1 MIQIMQKTISART
14 VDVLTKLPEDTGW
27 IDLVA
32 PTEREIRMAAE
43 ALGIEASVLSAPL
56 DDEEQPRIEI
66 GKDYLLIILDLPHLE
81 RDLDDTLVYQTYPLG
96 IVLTDTAIAT
106 VSLFDTAVMRDFR
119 EGKVSDFS
127 TGKRARFTLQI
138 VREIAAYYL
147 SSLRRLDDMSL
158 SLERSLR
165 QSMRNEE
172 LVQMLALGKSLVYF
186 STSLKSNQ
194 VVLRRMTRLPV
205 FKTYEDD
212 VDLLDDVM
220 VEVEQAIEM
229 ADIYMNILN
238 STMDAFA
245 SLISN
250 NLNVVMKV
258 LTSVTIVLSI
268 PTLVASLWG
277 MNVPVPWQ
285 TDWYGFAVVIGLSL
299 VISIIAVWYLW
310 RKRLF

>member
-1 MIQIMQKTISART
+1 MIQIMQKTISARA
-14 VDVLTKLPEDTGW
+14 VEVLTKLPEDTGW

-32 PTEREIRMAAE
+32 PTEREIRMAAD

-96 IVLTDTAIAT
+96 IVLTDNAIAT

-205 FKTYEDD
+205 FKTYEED